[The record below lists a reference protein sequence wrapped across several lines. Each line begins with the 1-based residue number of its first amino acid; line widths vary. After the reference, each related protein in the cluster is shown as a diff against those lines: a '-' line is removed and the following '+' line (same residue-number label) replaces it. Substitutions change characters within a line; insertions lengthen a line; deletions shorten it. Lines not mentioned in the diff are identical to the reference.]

1 MRRAA
6 CIVVCLLVLLTGCSG
21 SKPAADPVSEGFSC
35 TVQAVYRDMTVAGT
49 LTREAAGT
57 LTLAFTEPDTLSGL
71 TARWDGETVTLSM
84 YGLEFSVD
92 PATVPE
98 SALGEEIIAAFDT
111 ALRGEGERTTE
122 DGKLV
127 ITGNGS
133 NGAYTLTFDA
143 ETGVP
148 LSLSVPS
155 LPLSATFSDFERK

>member
-6 CIVVCLLVLLTGCSG
+6 CIVVCLLVLITGCSG
-21 SKPAADPVSEGFSC
+21 SKPAADPVGEGFTC

-49 LTREAAGT
+49 LTREIAGT
-57 LTLAFTEPDTLSGL
+57 LTLAFTEPETLNGL
-71 TARWDGETVTLSM
+71 TACWNGETVTLSM

-98 SALGEEIIAAFDT
+98 SALGEEIITAFDT
-111 ALRGEGERTTE
+111 ALRGEGERTIE
-122 DGKLV
+122 DGKLIV
-127 ITGNGS
+127 SGNGQ

-143 ETGVP
+143 ETGEP

-155 LPLSATFSDFERK
+155 LPLSATFFDFEQE